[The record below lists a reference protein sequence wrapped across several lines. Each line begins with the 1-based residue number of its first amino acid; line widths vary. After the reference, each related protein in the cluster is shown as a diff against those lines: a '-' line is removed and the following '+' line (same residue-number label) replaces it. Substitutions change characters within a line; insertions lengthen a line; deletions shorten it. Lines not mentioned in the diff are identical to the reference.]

1 MGCGNVVGCVSGVAL
16 GLCWKLASDEGW
28 ALLELNG
35 DVGGEALAG
44 CGDGRVGSVGGVKVG
59 VAMKI
64 G

>member
-1 MGCGNVVGCVSGVAL
+1 VGCGNVVGCVSGVAL

-35 DVGGEALAG
+35 
-44 CGDGRVGSVGGVKVG
+44 CGDGRVGSVGSVKVG